1 MRYYGMNIALTS
13 MEYFGMAEHFQYFA
27 DLQFDIFLHFSF

>member
-1 MRYYGMNIALTS
+1 MNIALTS